1 MLTEH
6 VTLSQQSDSV
16 TFKDTIEHLL
26 EWRHNETTGESS
38 LVPPENN
45 KLVCYIEDIRMSQ
58 IDAYGDQTAIE
69 AIRDYLTAQA
79 WLSSRKR
86 RLRRIENVTFFACM
100 STNAPESAAVTE
112 RVLHRFNLV
121 ALDNYKPETVGSM
134 IKTIM
139 DTSGTR

>member
-1 MLTEH
+1 
-6 VTLSQQSDSV
+6 
-16 TFKDTIEHLL
+16 
-26 EWRHNETTGESS
+26 
-38 LVPPENN
+38 
-45 KLVCYIEDIRMSQ
+45 
-58 IDAYGDQTAIE
+58 
-69 AIRDYLTAQA
+69 
-79 WLSSRKR
+79 
-86 RLRRIENVTFFACM
+86 M